1 MNKFFDIVLKLS
13 HVDRR
18 WIFLIIGL
26 SVLLPL
32 FFPIGLP
39 IRATDTTQRV
49 YDTFESL
56 GLDGTESFSFDKI
69 NNTTKPLSILNVNAL
84 KYDGT
89 EINFKVKLR
98 IDTEVERKYLIN
110 GGVLQFV
117 LRNMM
122 DNN

>member
-56 GLDGTESFSFDKI
+56 EPNSKVLLSCGGI
-69 NNTTKPLSILNVNAL
+69 TT
-84 KYDGT
+84 T
-89 EINFKVKLR
+89 
-98 IDTEVERKYLIN
+98 
-110 GGVLQFV
+110 
-117 LRNMM
+117 
-122 DNN
+122 